1 MFGMIR
7 VWLVNLLRALGN
19 LWRGIRQR
27 RVDYVRLEIGGSLPE
42 FAASPT
48 WWQQRFL
55 GMRAPSSMYGLRRQ
69 LERIA
74 ADSQTTGM
82 VLKLDGLAAG
92 WATLQSLRDEI
103 SRFRAGGKRVVAYLV
118 TASLGSYYVACAADE
133 IVLPPT
139 AFLNILGLRSEV
151 QFFKD
156 ALAKVG
162 LAAEVEAVSPYKSA
176 GEQFVNS
183 DISPENREQLER
195 LLDQRFAEIVRAI
208 SSGRGKPAAEVQALI
223 DAAPLSAT
231 AALAHGLV
239 DALRYEDEL
248 DEQLKVGERA
258 VTILDWA
265 AAQRALRVPA
275 LRYQRQH
282 VAVVAVEGQIA
293 RGTSRNLPLP
303 IPLVGGRQAGSESVI
318 QALRQVERSRRIAAV
333 VLYINSPGGD
343 AYAADL
349 IWREVLRLRQ
359 HKPVV
364 VAMGDVAAS
373 GGYYIAAPAS
383 AILAQPGTLT
393 GSIGV
398 FVLRPVANELF
409 ERAGV
414 KTVVLSRGAH
424 SGLLMI
430 GQPLTEGE
438 RAALRD
444 LIAITYADFKQ
455 RVRDGRALAEQQLEP
470 IAGGRVWL
478 GAEALE
484 LGLIDQIGG
493 MPEALLRAQE
503 LAGLPQDRSAPLVF
517 ARAERSWLPPQ
528 PFPLNTLAELS
539 EALEEAL
546 QPRIWAMLPFSE
558 L

>member
-1 MFGMIR
+1 MFGRIR
-7 VWLVNLLRALGN
+7 VWFVNLFRAIGN
-19 LWRGIRQR
+19 LWRRIRQR
-27 RVDYVRLEIGGSLPE
+27 RLDYVRLELGGSLPE
-42 FAASPT
+42 FAASPA
-48 WWQQRFL
+48 WWQRRFL
-55 GMRAPSSMYGLRRQ
+55 GMRTPASMYGLRRQ

-74 ADSQTTGM
+74 ADPQATGM

-103 SRFRAGGKRVVAYLV
+103 GRFRASGKRVVAYLV

-176 GEQFVNS
+176 GDQFVNS

-208 SSGRGKPAAEVQALI
+208 SSGRGKSAAEVQALI
-223 DAAPLSAT
+223 DAAPLSAA
-231 AALAHGLV
+231 AALEHGLV

-248 DEQLKVGERA
+248 DEQLKVDQRA
-258 VTILDWA
+258 VTILDWGA
-265 AAQRALRVPA
+265 ADRALRVPA
-275 LRYQRQH
+275 LRYERRR

-303 IPLVGGRQAGSESVI
+303 IPLLGGRQAGSESVI
-318 QALRQVERSRRIAAV
+318 QALRQVERSRGIVAA

-364 VAMGDVAAS
+364 VVMGDVAAS

-398 FVLRPVANELF
+398 FALRPVANDLF

-424 SGLLMI
+424 SGLLMV
-430 GQPLTEGE
+430 GQPLTENE
-438 RAALRD
+438 RLALRD
-444 LIAITYADFKQ
+444 QIAIIYADFKQ
-455 RVRDGRALAEQQLEP
+455 RVRDGRTLTEQQLEP

-478 GAEALE
+478 GAEALQ
-484 LGLIDQIGG
+484 LGLIDQLGG

-517 ARAERSWLPPQ
+517 ARGERSWLPPQ
-528 PFPLNTLAELS
+528 SFPLNTLAGLS
-539 EALEEAL
+539 EALDEAL
-546 QPRIWAMLPFSE
+546 QPRIWALLPFSG